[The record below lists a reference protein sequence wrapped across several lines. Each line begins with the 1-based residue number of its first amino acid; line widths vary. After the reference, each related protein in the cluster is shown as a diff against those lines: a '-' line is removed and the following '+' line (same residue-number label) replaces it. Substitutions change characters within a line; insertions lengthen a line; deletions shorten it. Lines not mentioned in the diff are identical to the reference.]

1 MGMTQLQSEGD
12 FRARVMKYGLFKA
25 ESGSVAVNINFE
37 ILEAYDH
44 EEGKWVDWRGE
55 DVACEGAF
63 WIIKKDG
70 TINET
75 QVESLIENC
84 GWSGLISDIS
94 DGQWHPED
102 CQITVKEDTYKN
114 VKRYKASFINGYES
128 TPGGMGNIS
137 AEKAREIDNA
147 FGSGLRAIAGNVKA
161 KKPPAGGP
169 KSPAKKPAMNGGPGA
184 GDPPWSETEATQAA
198 T

>member
-37 ILEAYDH
+37 ILEAFDH

-70 TINET
+70 TINER
-75 QVESLIENC
+75 QVDSLVAHT
-84 GWSGLISDIS
+84 GWNGTMAEIT
-94 DGQWHPED
+94 DGKWKPED
-102 CQITVKEDTYKN
+102 CQVLVK
-114 VKRYKASFINGYES
+114 
-128 TPGGMGNIS
+128 
-137 AEKAREIDNA
+137 
-147 FGSGLRAIAGNVKA
+147 
-161 KKPPAGGP
+161 
-169 KSPAKKPAMNGGPGA
+169 
-184 GDPPWSETEATQAA
+184 
-198 T
+198 